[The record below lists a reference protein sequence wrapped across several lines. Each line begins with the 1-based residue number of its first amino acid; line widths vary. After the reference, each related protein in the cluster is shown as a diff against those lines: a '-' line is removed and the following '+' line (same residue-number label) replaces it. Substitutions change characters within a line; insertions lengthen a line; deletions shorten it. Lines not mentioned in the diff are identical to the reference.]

1 MFCKKA
7 EHHFSAVLS
16 SGLPPLI
23 VISPGLESENTI
35 YVWLATD
42 KSFMNESKKEE
53 KEEFLN
59 LKSLPRIPAQ
69 IQTTPGQML
78 NRNVFTPDHKK

>member
-35 YVWLATD
+35 YVWQLT
-42 KSFMNESKKEE
+42 KVS
-53 KEEFLN
+53 
-59 LKSLPRIPAQ
+59 
-69 IQTTPGQML
+69 
-78 NRNVFTPDHKK
+78 

>member
-1 MFCKKA
+1 MHIMILKKA

-35 YVWLATD
+35 YVWQLT
-42 KSFMNESKKEE
+42 KVS
-53 KEEFLN
+53 
-59 LKSLPRIPAQ
+59 
-69 IQTTPGQML
+69 
-78 NRNVFTPDHKK
+78 